1 VQRGRARAGSHVARL
16 QDTAALKKIKMK
28 NVYIKVAPQGGPH
41 IRVRW
46 VKTLKQPGL
55 DIIQTFN
62 QVGLAVKRATGVS
75 QQPWVSS
82 SPIDGSFYFVLAT
95 PDGPS
100 AAVTP
105 PSAAIV
111 PQGDVARPAP
121 GAAPVSRETNELDS
135 KGETA
140 FDGRWAYTGEG
151 TNCLGSGLGTIVI
164 SGGVVISSKNGRGVG
179 RVEPNGS
186 YRATS
191 IGADGVRLTAT
202 GKMSGNNGSGTYRRA
217 DGCSGRWAA
226 KKL

>member
-1 VQRGRARAGSHVARL
+1 
-16 QDTAALKKIKMK
+16 MK
-28 NVYIKVAPQGGPH
+28 NVYIEARPTGRPPYTSAL
-41 IRVRW
+41 

-140 FDGRWAYTGEG
+140 FDGRWHTPERAP
-151 TNCLGSGLGTIVI
+151 IV
-164 SGGVVISSKNGRGVG
+164 SAAVWVPLLSPAVWSLAAR
-179 RVEPNGS
+179 
-186 YRATS
+186 
-191 IGADGVRLTAT
+191 TA
-202 GKMSGNNGSGTYRRA
+202 
-217 DGCSGRWAA
+217 AA
-226 KKL
+226 SAELSPMVHTARPASALMVFV